1 MEDHD
6 PQLYWECS
14 LCEEYLQFKARDA
27 FEEHVSSVH
36 GQAITDLTTFVK
48 VSSCRSL
55 MGDNGCPLCSFPEHE
70 NGVSEEQLLMHVAEH
85 VHSFSL
91 NALPLRYDSIG
102 ETEAEMTLYFR
113 SNNYFAESDANTSLA
128 SCGTDEEQTLSEK
141 SEASPKLSL
150 QRPDE
155 QSYGYEDSETRRQK
169 DAFKA
174 GIVDLSGPRHFG
186 KSSVIDTWSSVISK
200 VMVALIL

>member
-14 LCEEYLQFKARDA
+14 LCEDYLQFKARGA

-48 VSSCRSL
+48 MSSCRSL

-70 NGVSEEQLLMHVAEH
+70 SGVSEEQLLTHVAEH

-91 NALPLRYDSIG
+91 NALPLRYDSHG
-102 ETEAEMTLYFR
+102 EKEPEMTSYFR

-128 SCGTDEEQTLSEK
+128 SCGTNENLTLSER
-141 SEASPKLSL
+141 SEASPKPIL
-150 QRPDE
+150 QRSEE
-155 QSYGYEDSETRRQK
+155 QSYGYEDSDTRDHK

-174 GIVDLSGPRHFG
+174 GIVHLSGPHRFDKEAG
-186 KSSVIDTWSSVISK
+186 IDTWSSGISK
-200 VMVALIL
+200 VMAALTL